1 MLDCKDLGVLDM
13 LNQSGFLD
21 FLLQNL
27 MSCTLE
33 FDMRFYN
40 LQFQFLP
47 FKDFQPFRA
56 EATMMLKVLLSAT
69 TNASQIRLALID
81 KLFLYSILENECERL
96 RDRKNKLS
104 YLSAFGFFS
113 VLLQLRNP
121 RIIAYLVN

>member
-1 MLDCKDLGVLDM
+1 MLDCKDLGMIDM

-21 FLLQNL
+21 FLLQNM

-47 FKDFQPFRA
+47 FKNFQPFRA
-56 EATMMLKVLLSAT
+56 EAIMLLKVLLSAT
-69 TNASQIRLALID
+69 ENSNRIRLALID

-96 RDRKNKLS
+96 RDSKNRLS

-113 VLLQLRNP
+113 ILLQLKNP
-121 RIIAYLVN
+121 RILSYLVS

>member
-1 MLDCKDLGVLDM
+1 MLDCKDLGVLDT
-13 LNQSGFLD
+13 LNHSGFLD

-56 EATMMLKVLLSAT
+56 EAIMTLKVLLSAT
-69 TNASQIRLALID
+69 TDSSQVRFALID

-121 RIIAYLVN
+121 RIVAYLVK